1 MYQVEMIDLGRNNV
15 NITKDFEQVNYNN
28 LRFMVAPHLVSS
40 DINFYIDN
48 EVDGVREGTVFA
60 GFHSVGKLRITEIK
74 NS

>member
-1 MYQVEMIDLGRNNV
+1 MYQVEIIDLGRNNV
-15 NITKDFEQVNYNN
+15 NIKKDFEQVNYNN

-40 DINFYIDN
+40 EINFYIND

-60 GFHSVGKLRITEIK
+60 GFRSVGKFKITELK